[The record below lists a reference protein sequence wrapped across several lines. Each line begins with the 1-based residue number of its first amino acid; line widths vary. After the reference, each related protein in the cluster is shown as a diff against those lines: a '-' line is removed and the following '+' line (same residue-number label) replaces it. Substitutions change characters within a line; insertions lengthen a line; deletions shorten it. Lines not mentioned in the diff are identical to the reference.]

1 MDTGF
6 HDKGKVATIGFFF
19 RNRLG
24 QQRSGHSPYYQHCN
38 LHMLM
43 SNDFDNVIFESDAQ
57 DVSSNYVC
65 VLKFSMLISSI
76 KNLLVL
82 CPNFKV
88 KFVR

>member
-57 DVSSNYVC
+57 DIVEAISLNYVC
-65 VLKFSMLISSI
+65 VFE
-76 KNLLVL
+76 V
-82 CPNFKV
+82 
-88 KFVR
+88 